1 MPVKNENVD
10 MLPDWAELVVV
21 VADVNRMFDSFQL
34 ETEYSWALYWQPAT
48 RPVTVTTNTNKH
60 YSQELAPDIF
70 R

>member
-1 MPVKNENVD
+1 MPVKHWNVD
-10 MLPDWAELVVV
+10 MLADWAGLV

-60 YSQELAPDIF
+60 SSQELALDIPK
-70 R
+70 